1 MPAQTGAVTTRRDL
15 LALGMAIP
23 VAGGS
28 AASPV
33 RGFKLSSPSKRIELA
48 AALDAAGRPGYS
60 VAFDRKT
67 IIQPSALGFDLGA
80 GGMVAG
86 GFRVAKA
93 VRTSVDRQYDV
104 PAGKTRRAR
113 DRYNQLR
120 LLLEAGEHRLELTFR
135 AYDDGVAF
143 RYRLQAPQ
151 GNDPVLVTEEL
162 TEFVLAGDWECWC
175 LNLMHFGTGH
185 EGEFHPLRR
194 ATMQETDLY
203 DVPVVCQSGD
213 VVCAIAEADLV
224 DYAGMCLRALGDGR
238 PGVRVRLSPRLDDPT
253 VAVRIDADTD
263 LVSPWRVLMIADSPG
278 GLIESTLIANLNP
291 ASAIDDTGWIKA
303 GKYAW
308 DWWSDDAV
316 PEAGQHRKSNASIG
330 RLIDF
335 AAATDLQYMLI
346 DAGWYVANG
355 DDLKAGDVMRS
366 IPGVD
371 LPALVAYAGQRN
383 IGLFVWVHWKAL
395 DAQMDAALH
404 LYQRLGLAGIKVDF
418 MDRDD
423 QDMVAFYHRLLEAA
437 ARHRLMVDLHGA
449 YPPTGL
455 SRTWP
460 NLLTQEGVMGA
471 EYNKWSARV
480 TATHNV
486 TLPFTRMLL
495 GPMDY
500 TPGGFRNVAPQDFVA
515 RHRLPLVQTTRGQ
528 ALAMYVVY
536 ESPFQA
542 VADSPD
548 AYLDQPGVAFMRA
561 VPATWDETRCIAGE
575 IGAFVVIARR
585 SGAAWFVGAMTN
597 EAGRTVTIPLT
608 FLGGARFAAT
618 VYSDGDTPTAI
629 VVTERVV
636 GRGEAIALRLAPSGG
651 GAIRLVP
658 R

>member
-1 MPAQTGAVTTRRDL
+1 
-15 LALGMAIP
+15 
-23 VAGGS
+23 
-28 AASPV
+28 
-33 RGFKLSSPSKRIELA
+33 
-48 AALDAAGRPGYS
+48 
-60 VAFDRKT
+60 
-67 IIQPSALGFDLGA
+67 
-80 GGMVAG
+80 
-86 GFRVAKA
+86 
-93 VRTSVDRQYDV
+93 
-104 PAGKTRRAR
+104 
-113 DRYNQLR
+113 
-120 LLLEAGEHRLELTFR
+120 
-135 AYDDGVAF
+135 
-143 RYRLQAPQ
+143 
-151 GNDPVLVTEEL
+151 
-162 TEFVLAGDWECWC
+162 
-175 LNLMHFGTGH
+175 
-185 EGEFHPLRR
+185 
-194 ATMQETDLY
+194 
-203 DVPVVCQSGD
+203 
-213 VVCAIAEADLV
+213 
-224 DYAGMCLRALGDGR
+224 
-238 PGVRVRLSPRLDDPT
+238 
-253 VAVRIDADTD
+253 
-263 LVSPWRVLMIADSPG
+263 
-278 GLIESTLIANLNP
+278 
-291 ASAIDDTGWIKA
+291 
-303 GKYAW
+303 
-308 DWWSDDAV
+308 
-316 PEAGQHRKSNASIG
+316 
-330 RLIDF
+330 
-335 AAATDLQYMLI
+335 MLI

-629 VVTERVV
+629 VVTERVRRPW
-636 GRGEAIALRLAPSGG
+636 RGNRAAPGAERRRRDPSGAALSYQRRSCSKACSRSINAAHRPRCAHPVRSAPS
-651 GAIRLVP
+651 APAP
-658 R
+658 RRPAARSRWRASSFRCPSACRDCRSSG